1 MTIATLRGARVLLTG
16 ASGGIGQVTARRL
29 SREGAQL
36 VLTGRRTDILDTL
49 AAELEARAV
58 TADLSRRE
66 EVDRLLESAGEIDVL
81 IANAATPATG
91 RLQSLDQDRI
101 DRAIEVNLRAP
112 AALARGLAAG
122 MATRGSGH
130 LVFIGSLS
138 GKAANAGSSVYNATK
153 FGLRGF
159 ALALRDEL
167 APDGI
172 GVSLV
177 APGFVSKAGMFAET
191 GVKLP
196 RGLSTRTPEQVA
208 DAVVRAIL
216 EDRGEIEVAAL
227 TMRLG
232 ADIANLAP
240 GLAARASRVIGGERL
255 ALELERQRRSGG
267 A

>member
-66 EVDRLLESAGEIDVL
+66 EVDRLLEAAGEIDVL

-122 MATRGSGH
+122 MAARGSGH

-167 APDGI
+167 APAGI

-177 APGFVSKAGMFAET
+177 APGFVSQAGMFAET